1 MSCPHCQKRERE
13 LAEARKAAAAS
24 ACGCAD
30 AARERREARE
40 RLALWISFAS
50 LVASFCVARF
60 FPGFPG
66 FPLADPAWI
75 AVALCGAPILRAAAD
90 ALFRGRRI
98 TSSLLISS
106 GIAASIAL
114 QIFSTYS
121 GAAGTHE
128 HESYIFAAGEIAFLM
143 GLGEWLEARTLRR
156 TRDGVEALLKVSPKR
171 AVRVRA
177 DGSEESVPVEELAVG
192 DVVAVRS
199 DETIPADGEVI
210 SGSSAVDQSSLT
222 GESVPADKL
231 PGDSVLA
238 GTRNLSGSLRVRVSR
253 RTGDTAIARL
263 VRLVEE
269 AESKKAPIQNVADR
283 WASKVVP
290 AALVFS
296 VLVFAAAFFLLDAGF
311 EASLVRGV
319 TILVV
324 FCPCAFALATPTAI
338 AAGIGNASRRGVLV
352 KSGAALE
359 LLAATDTAVFDK
371 TGTLTRSSL
380 RVEGVFAAA
389 GFSEARVLALCGAA
403 ERHSAHPIARALVA
417 ACGNAPLPEATE
429 ARTRNGVGIE
439 CVVEGARV
447 SVRSRRAAAADTRIP
462 PEAEAFA
469 DARAA
474 RGETLVA
481 LTADDAFAG
490 FVALSDTLRE
500 GAPELVREL
509 KAAGVRTI
517 VLTGD
522 NREAAARVAE
532 SVGADEA
539 ISECLPEDK
548 AAAIRGL
555 RERGARSV
563 LMVGDGVNDAPAL
576 ASADSSI
583 AMGALGSEL
592 AVETAE
598 IALLNDR
605 VELVPALI
613 RFSRTVLRTI
623 HANFAFSI
631 CVNVSAVALSAFG
644 VLDPV
649 SGAVVHN
656 ASSLLVVLNSASLMT
671 RKLDRGGPLCAL
683 RGDGKAG

>member
-1 MSCPHCQKRERE
+1 MSCPNCLKRERE
-13 LAEARKAAAAS
+13 LAEARKVAAS
-24 ACGCAD
+24 SCRCAG
-30 AARERREARE
+30 AARKRRERRE

-50 LVASFCVARF
+50 LVASFCVARSEMRL
-60 FPGFPG
+60 PGFP
-66 FPLADPAWI
+66 FVDFAWI
-75 AVALCGAPILRAAAD
+75 AVVLCGAPILKSAAD
-90 ALFRGRRI
+90 ALFRERRV
-98 TSSLLISS
+98 TSALLVSS
-106 GIAASIAL
+106 GIVASIAL
-114 QIFSTYS
+114 QFFAVFFGEF
-121 GAAGTHE
+121 GAHE

-171 AVRVRA
+171 ASRVRE
-177 DGSEESVPVEELAVG
+177 DGSEESVPVESLEVG
-192 DVVAVRS
+192 NVVAVRS
-199 DETIPADGEVI
+199 DETIPADGTVI

-231 PGDSVLA
+231 SGDSVFA
-238 GTRNLSGSLRVRVSR
+238 GTRNLSGSLRIRVVR

-269 AESKKAPIQNVADR
+269 AETKKAPIQNVADR
-283 WASKVVP
+283 WASKIVP

-319 TILVV
+319 TVLVV

-338 AAGIGNASRRGVLV
+338 AAGIGNMSRRGVLV

-359 LLAATDTAVFDK
+359 RLAATDTAVFDK

-380 RVEGVFAAA
+380 HVEGVFVAS

-403 ERHSAHPIARALVA
+403 ERHSAHPIARAIVA
-417 ACGNAPLPEATE
+417 ACGNAVLPEATE
-429 ARTRNGVGIE
+429 ARTCNGVGIS
-439 CVVEGARV
+439 CVVEGIRV
-447 SVRSRRAAAADTRIP
+447 SVRSRRATAADTRIP

-469 DARAA
+469 VACAA
-474 RGETLVA
+474 RGETIVA
-481 LTADDAFAG
+481 LTADGVFAG

-500 GAPELVREL
+500 GASALVSEL
-509 KAAGVRTI
+509 KTIGVRTV

-532 SVGADEA
+532 SVGADEVFA
-539 ISECLPEDK
+539 ECLPEDK
-548 AAAIRGL
+548 ASAIRGL

-576 ASADSSI
+576 ASADSSV

-605 VELVPALI
+605 VELVPALV

-623 HANFAFSI
+623 HVNFAFSI
-631 CVNVSAVALSAFG
+631 CVNVSAVVLSAFG

-671 RKLDRGGPLCAL
+671 RNPARSAPLCAL
-683 RGDGKAG
+683 RGNGKAG